1 MAARGGAADRARLRV
16 HSIVKFALNQFEHGK
31 TYLANPTPHDLT
43 FFTDVSVKFDL
54 REGHGT
60 LSLEDNLRNHGIVV
74 HKVDPTHAHPIFP
87 VKKDEQASGAQLF
100 AVCAGLQIIGE
111 SFPGVSGEIIA
122 GLGMVPIVS
131 LPGSD
136 RIVGEVLVKSDL
148 FTEPL
153 TGFENHR
160 GRTDLGGLS
169 PLGRVLVGGG
179 NGGEAIAIN
188 ERVDGLVAGNILA
201 TYLHGPA
208 LTRNPVLADHL
219 LSRVVGA
226 LPKVPEG
233 EEIAEL
239 LALERRRALGAANFG
254 K

>member
-1 MAARGGAADRARLRV
+1 MSTLQIVVIHPELLGTYGDIGNARVLAHRARVRGIPAEIIFTPHNQSLPTTGDIYLLGGGEDRAQIASVEALRSSLGVLGGALDR
-16 HSIVKFALNQFEHGK
+16 
-31 TYLANPTPHDLT
+31 
-43 FFTDVSVKFDL
+43 
-54 REGHGT
+54 
-60 LSLEDNLRNHGIVV
+60 
-74 HKVDPTHAHPIFP
+74 
-87 VKKDEQASGAQLF
+87 GAQLF

-160 GRTDLGGLS
+160 GRTDLCGLS
-169 PLGRVLVGGG
+169 PLGRVLAGGG
-179 NGGEAIAIN
+179 NGGEAIAIH

-208 LTRNPVLADHL
+208 LVRNPVLADHL
-219 LSRVVGA
+219 LSRVAGA
-226 LPKVPEG
+226 LPEMPEG

>member
-1 MAARGGAADRARLRV
+1 MLGGALDR
-16 HSIVKFALNQFEHGK
+16 
-31 TYLANPTPHDLT
+31 
-43 FFTDVSVKFDL
+43 
-54 REGHGT
+54 
-60 LSLEDNLRNHGIVV
+60 
-74 HKVDPTHAHPIFP
+74 
-87 VKKDEQASGAQLF
+87 GAQLF

-169 PLGRVLVGGG
+169 PLGRVLAGGG
-179 NGGEAIAIN
+179 NGGEAIAIH

-208 LTRNPVLADHL
+208 LVRNPVLADHL
-219 LSRVVGA
+219 LSRVAGA
-226 LPKVPEG
+226 LPEMPEG

>member
-1 MAARGGAADRARLRV
+1 MLGASIHYPLRGAVTWKSIVGTNVASDALSNLASPGVLGGALDR
-16 HSIVKFALNQFEHGK
+16 
-31 TYLANPTPHDLT
+31 
-43 FFTDVSVKFDL
+43 
-54 REGHGT
+54 
-60 LSLEDNLRNHGIVV
+60 
-74 HKVDPTHAHPIFP
+74 
-87 VKKDEQASGAQLF
+87 GAQLF
-100 AVCAGLQIIGE
+100 AVCAGLQILGE

-131 LPGSD
+131 LPGKD
-136 RIVGEVLVKSDL
+136 RIVGEVLVHSDL

-169 PLGRVLVGGG
+169 PLGRVLVGVG
-179 NGGEAIAIN
+179 NGGEAIAIH

-208 LTRNPVLADHL
+208 LVRNPVLADHL

-226 LPKVPEG
+226 LPEMPEG

-239 LALERRRALGAANFG
+239 LALDRRRALGAANFG

>member
-1 MAARGGAADRARLRV
+1 MSTLQIVVIHPELLGTYGDIGNARVLAHRARVRGIPVEIIFTPHNQPLPTTGDIYLLGGGEDRAQIASVEALRSSLGVLGGALDR
-16 HSIVKFALNQFEHGK
+16 
-31 TYLANPTPHDLT
+31 
-43 FFTDVSVKFDL
+43 
-54 REGHGT
+54 
-60 LSLEDNLRNHGIVV
+60 
-74 HKVDPTHAHPIFP
+74 
-87 VKKDEQASGAQLF
+87 GAQLF

-136 RIVGEVLVKSDL
+136 RIVGEVLVRSDL

-169 PLGRVLVGGG
+169 PLGRVLAGGG
-179 NGGEAIAIN
+179 NGGEAIAIH

-208 LTRNPVLADHL
+208 LVRNPVLADHL
-219 LSRVVGA
+219 LSRVAGA
-226 LPKVPEG
+226 LPEMPEG

>member
-1 MAARGGAADRARLRV
+1 MSTLQIVVIHPELLGTSGDIGTARVLAHRARVRGIPAEIIFTPHNQPLPTTGDIYLLGGGEDRAQIASVEALRSSLGVLGGALDR
-16 HSIVKFALNQFEHGK
+16 
-31 TYLANPTPHDLT
+31 
-43 FFTDVSVKFDL
+43 
-54 REGHGT
+54 
-60 LSLEDNLRNHGIVV
+60 
-74 HKVDPTHAHPIFP
+74 
-87 VKKDEQASGAQLF
+87 GAQLF

-169 PLGRVLVGGG
+169 PLGRVLAGGG
-179 NGGEAIAIN
+179 NGGEAIAIH

-208 LTRNPVLADHL
+208 LVRNPVLADHL
-219 LSRVVGA
+219 LSRVAGA
-226 LPKVPEG
+226 LPEMPEG

>member
-1 MAARGGAADRARLRV
+1 MNALQIVVIHPELLGTYGDIGNARVLAHRARVRGIPAEIIFTPHNQPLPTTGDIYLLGGGEDRAQIASVEALRSSLV
-16 HSIVKFALNQFEHGK
+16 VLG
-31 TYLANPTPHDLT
+31 
-43 FFTDVSVKFDL
+43 SVLD
-54 REGHGT
+54 R
-60 LSLEDNLRNHGIVV
+60 
-74 HKVDPTHAHPIFP
+74 
-87 VKKDEQASGAQLF
+87 GAQLF
-100 AVCAGLQIIGE
+100 AVCAGLQILGE

-136 RIVGEVLVKSDL
+136 RIVGEVLVHSDL
-148 FTEPL
+148 FPEPL

-208 LTRNPVLADHL
+208 LARNPVLADHL

>member
-1 MAARGGAADRARLRV
+1 MWGVRAGGAGLFGNARVLAHRARVRGIPAEIIFTPHNQPLPTTGDIYLLGGGEDRAQIASVEALRSSLGV
-16 HSIVKFALNQFEHGK
+16 LGGAL
-31 TYLANPTPHDLT
+31 D
-43 FFTDVSVKFDL
+43 
-54 REGHGT
+54 R
-60 LSLEDNLRNHGIVV
+60 
-74 HKVDPTHAHPIFP
+74 
-87 VKKDEQASGAQLF
+87 GAQLF

-169 PLGRVLVGGG
+169 PLGRVLAGGG
-179 NGGEAIAIN
+179 NGGEAIAIH

-208 LTRNPVLADHL
+208 LVRNPVLADHL
-219 LSRVVGA
+219 LSRVAGA
-226 LPKVPEG
+226 LPEMPEG